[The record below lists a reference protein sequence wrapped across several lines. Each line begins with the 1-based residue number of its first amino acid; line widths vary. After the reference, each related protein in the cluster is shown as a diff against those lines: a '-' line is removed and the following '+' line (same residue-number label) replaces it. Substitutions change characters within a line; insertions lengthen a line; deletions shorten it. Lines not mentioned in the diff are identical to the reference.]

1 VDPEG
6 RPLLRVVDLKTGKTP
21 VSADDAARHAQ
32 LGLYQAAVD
41 AGGLEDV
48 VPGARAAGASLVY
61 VGTSTVKVSTRE
73 QTALAQDS
81 EPGWVDTLV
90 DEVAEVV
97 TSAAMCASRN
107 ELCRSCP
114 VRRSCPAQPE
124 GRVVGA

>member
-1 VDPEG
+1 M
-6 RPLLRVVDLKTGKTP
+6 DLKTGR
-21 VSADDAARHAQ
+21 SAVTVDDAARHAQ

-41 AGGLEDV
+41 AGGFEEV
-48 VPGARAAGASLVY
+48 APGARSAGAALVY
-61 VGTSTVKVSTRE
+61 VGTPTVKVATRD
-73 QTALAQDS
+73 QTALGQDA
-81 EPGWVDTLV
+81 EPGWVDALV
-90 DEVAEVV
+90 DEVADVV